1 MISPFKNFKIRFSLN
16 SDLALT
22 DKYHSI
28 SVPFSRNLLFE
39 LQNIRTFE
47 EMIETDLLIIGAG
60 PTGLFT
66 VFEAGLLK
74 LKCHI
79 IDALPQ
85 VGGQLSEL
93 YPKKPIFDIPGYP
106 EVLAGDLVNN
116 LMEQIKQFQPGFT
129 FNEKADT
136 IDKLEDGTFIVTTNK
151 GTKHHAKAI
160 AIAGGLGSFDPRK
173 PLIENIE
180 HYEDKGVE
188 YFVKD
193 PELFRDKRV
202 VIAGGGDSALDWSIF
217 LADVASSVTL
227 IHRRNEFRGALD
239 SVEKAQEFKKLGLI
253 NLVTPA
259 EVISLH
265 GETHLNAI
273 TIEIND
279 QQQRI
284 ETDYFIPLFG
294 LTPKLGPIANWG
306 LDIEK
311 NAIKVDNAL
320 DYQTNIPGIYAIG
333 DVNTYPGKL
342 KLILCG
348 FHEAT
353 LMCQSVYQRLNPG
366 KKFVLKYTTV
376 SGVDGFD
383 GTRKE
388 AEKAVVKSI
397 E

>member
-1 MISPFKNFKIRFSLN
+1 
-16 SDLALT
+16 
-22 DKYHSI
+22 
-28 SVPFSRNLLFE
+28 
-39 LQNIRTFE
+39 
-47 EMIETDLLIIGAG
+47 MIETDILIIGAG

-85 VGGQLSEL
+85 PGGQLAEL
-93 YPKKPIFDIPGYP
+93 YPKKPIYDIPGFP
-106 EVLAGDLVNN
+106 DVLAGDLVNN

-129 FNEKADT
+129 LSETAET
-136 IDKLEDGTFIVTTNK
+136 IDKLDDGTFIVTTNK
-151 GTKHHAKAI
+151 GTKHHAKAV
-160 AIAGGLGSFDPRK
+160 AIAGGLGTFEPRK
-173 PLIENIE
+173 PEIEKIAF
-180 HYEDKGVE
+180 YEEKGVE

-193 PELFRDKRV
+193 PELFRNKKI

-217 LADVASSVTL
+217 LADVASQVTL

-239 SVEKAQEFKKLGLI
+239 SVEKLQEYKKLGLV
-253 NLVTPA
+253 NLITPA

-265 GETHLNAI
+265 GENHLNAI
-273 TIEIND
+273 TISVD
-279 QQQRI
+279 GVTQTL

-294 LTPKLGPIANWG
+294 LTPKLGAIANWG
-306 LDIEK
+306 LEIEK
-311 NAIKVDNAL
+311 NAIKVNNAL

-353 LMCQSVYQRLNPG
+353 LMCQSVYQRMNPG
-366 KKFVLKYTTV
+366 KKYVLKYTTV

-397 E
+397 D